1 MKKPYFPMFVD
12 LAGKQ
17 IKVIGGGKIALRR
30 VKTLLCFGADICVI
44 APKIREEF
52 YSLESEGTLTF
63 FEREYEKND
72 IQGADLVISAS
83 NGKEVNRCVYEAC
96 KEAGILVN
104 TVDDR
109 RLCDF
114 YFPSVVVTEDLV
126 IGMNSMEHDPK
137 KVKEAR
143 SVIETMFENE
153 RDYRSE

>member
-72 IQGADLVISAS
+72 IQGADLVIAAS

-96 KEAGILVN
+96 KEA
-104 TVDDR
+104 
-109 RLCDF
+109 
-114 YFPSVVVTEDLV
+114 
-126 IGMNSMEHDPK
+126 
-137 KVKEAR
+137 
-143 SVIETMFENE
+143 
-153 RDYRSE
+153 